1 MHHSYS
7 FFKRKSLRTI
17 SIVSGSMAFAFIV
30 GIQTANDV
38 HPVISE
44 TRAGGAVVLG
54 DLNGSGAVDTDDVR
68 IAVELS
74 KGVRTPTPEELSA
87 DPNQDFVITSED
99 ALSILE
105 ILETQQSR

>member
-1 MHHSYS
+1 M
-7 FFKRKSLRTI
+7 T
-17 SIVSGSMAFAFIV
+17 VAFVV
-30 GIQTANDV
+30 GIQTANNV

-54 DLNGSGAVDTDDVR
+54 DMNGSGVIDIADVQ

-74 KGVRTPTPEELSA
+74 NGARTPTPSELSA

-105 ILETQQSR
+105 MLEAQEPR